1 MRLLYTI
8 GIYLY
13 GFIARLFATF
23 WRDQKVRQWVQGRK
37 NLLKK
42 IEQDLSGEKAPILW
56 IHSASLGEFEQGRP
70 LIERLKT
77 EKPEY
82 KILITFFSPS
92 GYEIRKNYPLADYV
106 YYLPEDTSSNARQFL
121 KLVQPKAAVFI
132 KYEYW
137 YNYMY
142 YLSLDKTPL
151 IFISSIFRPSQA
163 FFQFYGGWFLKH
175 LDKVNHFF
183 VQNEISKALLE
194 EVGINQVSISGDT
207 RFDRVAQI
215 AEQVDENKIVKEF
228 KNGQKLFLGGSTWPE
243 DEKLISYI
251 ANKFPDLKI
260 LIAPHQIDEAHIQQI
275 EGIFKTSIRYS
286 NAMHIDLKQHQIMII
301 NNMGL
306 LSSLY
311 QYADMAMIG
320 GGFGAGIHNTLEAA
334 TFGMPIFIGPN
345 YKKFQ
350 EAKDLISEGVIE
362 VVTQEE
368 DLFEVLSKY
377 LKDEEIRSK
386 ISKLSKNYILKNK
399 GATQQ
404 ILSYLISCFD

>member
-13 GFIARLFATF
+13 GFIARFIATF
-23 WRDQKVRQWVQGRK
+23 WNDQKVRQWVDGRK
-37 NLLKK
+37 NLIHK
-42 IEQDLSGEKAPILW
+42 IEEDLSEENSPVFW

-70 LIERLKT
+70 LIEKLKA
-77 EKPEY
+77 EKSEY
-82 KILITFFSPS
+82 KILVTFFSPS

-106 YYLPEDTSSNARQFL
+106 FYLPEDTPSNARRFL
-121 KLVQPKAAVFI
+121 TIVQPKAAVFI
-132 KYEYW
+132 KYDYW

-142 YLSLDKTPL
+142 QMSLNKTPL

-163 FFQFYGGWFLKH
+163 FFQFYGAWFLKH
-175 LDKVNHFF
+175 LDHVNHFF
-183 VQNEISKALLE
+183 VQNEISKSLLE

-215 AEQVDENKIVKEF
+215 AEQVDENELVRKF
-228 KNGQKLFLGGSTWPE
+228 KNNQKLFLGGSTWPE

-251 ANKFPDLKI
+251 ADKIPGLKI
-260 LIAPHQIDEAHIQQI
+260 LIAPHQIDEEHIRQI
-275 EGIFKTSIRYS
+275 EGVFKSSIRYS
-286 NAMHIDLKQHQIMII
+286 NAKQEDLEQAQIMIM
-301 NNMGL
+301 NNMGM

-334 TFGMPIFIGPN
+334 TFGMPIFIGPR
-345 YKKFQ
+345 YEKFQ

-368 DLFEVLSKY
+368 DLFEEVSKF
-377 LKDEEIRSK
+377 LNDEDIRLEISM
-386 ISKLSKNYILKNK
+386 LSKNYILKNK

-404 ILSYLISCFD
+404 IFDYLFS